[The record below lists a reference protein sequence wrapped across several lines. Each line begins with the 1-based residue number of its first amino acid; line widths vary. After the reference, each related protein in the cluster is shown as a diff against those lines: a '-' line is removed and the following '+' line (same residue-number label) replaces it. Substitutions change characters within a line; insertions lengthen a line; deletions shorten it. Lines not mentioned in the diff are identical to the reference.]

1 MKGNDR
7 PLHRVKPL
15 RVHHLIMR
23 IITIV
28 CTLGRWSFIF
38 FSSSLCASRHRA
50 HRSSTWNPL
59 HGVIVGKL
67 DDIYIY
73 IFFFFEE
80 FIRLVVSR
88 LVELK
93 KVLKLKYF
101 LQSRCYL
108 NLQLS
113 ARSMIKFNKFSYEL
127 DGNRTFIFSL
137 DEI

>member
-59 HGVIVGKL
+59 HGMIVGKL

-73 IFFFFEE
+73 IFFFWR
-80 FIRLVVSR
+80 IYYVSR

-127 DGNRTFIFSL
+127 DGNKTFIFSL